1 MWRCN
6 RAYATPRRTRLD
18 FRGHQS
24 GNVPMSKKGVTQAK
38 AIEFASPDEVR
49 ALFTEQYGEMASS
62 RISVEWLRG
71 NLAWAAQVQASGREP
86 EVLRATMEGRLA
98 KLRGRGKD
106 IVAPGT
112 RLIRTWGGETHE
124 VTVLEQG
131 YLWQGR
137 RYRSLSA
144 IAGEITGTRWS
155 GPRFF
160 GLRDAR

>member
-1 MWRCN
+1 M
-6 RAYATPRRTRLD
+6 
-18 FRGHQS
+18 
-24 GNVPMSKKGVTQAK
+24 
-38 AIEFASPDEVR
+38 
-49 ALFTEQYGEMASS
+49 
-62 RISVEWLRG
+62 
-71 NLAWAAQVQASGREP
+71 QASGREP
-86 EVLRATMEGRLA
+86 EVLRATFESRLA

-106 IVAPGT
+106 IVASGT

-124 VTVLEQG
+124 VTVLERG

-160 GLRDAR
+160 GLRETQ